1 MAKKKAAGS
10 VKNGRDSESK
20 RLGIKK
26 GNNSLVKSGE
36 IIVRQRGNL
45 FKSGL
50 NTREGKDRTIFSL
63 IKGRVF
69 FKKRQINV
77 LSLI

>member
-26 GNNSLVKSGE
+26 GNNSLVNSGE
-36 IIVRQRGNL
+36 IIIRQKGSI

-50 NTREGKDRTIFSL
+50 NTKEGRDRTIFSL
-63 IKGRVF
+63 VKGRVF
-69 FKKRQINV
+69 FKKKIVNV
-77 LSLI
+77 LITI

>member
-26 GNNSLVKSGE
+26 GNNSLVKPGD
-36 IIVRQRGNL
+36 IIVRQKGNL
-45 FKSGL
+45 FKSGI
-50 NTREGKDRTIFSL
+50 NTKEGKDRTIFSL

-69 FKKRQINV
+69 FKRRKINV
-77 LSLI
+77 ITLI